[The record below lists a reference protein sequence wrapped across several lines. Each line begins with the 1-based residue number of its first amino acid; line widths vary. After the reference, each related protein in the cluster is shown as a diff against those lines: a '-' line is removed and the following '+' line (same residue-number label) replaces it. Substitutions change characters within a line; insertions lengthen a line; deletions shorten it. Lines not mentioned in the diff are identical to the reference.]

1 MVLLLELFNIDRIG
15 WVFWKFFYFFGD
27 YDYIVNFIYV
37 RLWVIV
43 IVCVYVVYYLQK
55 INRYFDM

>member
-15 WVFWKFFYFFGD
+15 WVFWNCFYFFGD

-37 RLWVIV
+37 RSRVIV
-43 IVCVYVVYYLQK
+43 IVCVYVVYYL
-55 INRYFDM
+55 